1 MRPGEPRARRQAGF
15 TYFGLMILVMLIGIG
30 LAVVGVVARTQMQRE
45 REQQLVFAGHE
56 YRKAI
61 MRYYATS
68 GRLPHTLE
76 ELLRNDV
83 GVVSA
88 EGVANAA
95 GGANAGGIGLQH
107 FLRRLYPDPM
117 TGQPDWQLL
126 TLPDGGIYG
135 VASTSGAEPRKR
147 AGFAD
152 EDKGFED
159 APCYRAWRFAYA
171 PRNLPIP
178 IVKPADVC

>member
-1 MRPGEPRARRQAGF
+1 
-15 TYFGLMILVMLIGIG
+15 MILIMLIGIG
-30 LAVVGVVARTQMQRE
+30 LAVVGVVARTQVQRE
-45 REQQLVFAGHE
+45 REQQLLFAGHE

-61 MRYYATS
+61 TRFFATS
-68 GRLPHTLE
+68 GGRLPHTLE
-76 ELLRNDV
+76 ELLRNDL

-88 EGVANAA
+88 EGGANAA
-95 GGANAGGIGLQH
+95 GGANAGGANAGAIGVQH

-152 EDKGFED
+152 EDRGFED
-159 APCYRAWRFAYA
+159 APCYRGWRFAYA